1 MQSYEKLEARFR
13 QIYRLGDIRNI
24 ASWDEAVMMP
34 HGSGSYRSEALAE
47 LSLVMQNLVSAPEI
61 GDWLAE
67 ATESDSRTDSWKT
80 ANLREMKRVY
90 IENTAVSPDLNQR
103 LNVAKMNCEQKWRS
117 MRAENDWAGI
127 MPLQQEV
134 LDLTKEQYAQ
144 LQAHTKLSVYDQA
157 LSLYS
162 PGLSTNTV
170 ERLFTELKSF
180 LPSMINDVIDKQKSE
195 KVIQPIGP
203 FPLEAQKAMCLELMQ
218 AVGLSLDTTRLDE
231 SHHPFCGGTPRDLRI
246 TTRYDE
252 NSFLPSLMGVLH
264 ESGHGLYD
272 KHLPEAWLTQPVG
285 ASCGMTV
292 HESQSLLL
300 EMQVCRSREFLTF
313 AAPIIRKHMGPH
325 TANIDSLELENLVKL
340 WTRVGRGFI
349 RTSADELT
357 YPAHVILRFEI
368 ERDLLEGRLPLRDL
382 PAVWNEKM
390 QSYLGLSTLGD
401 DKDGC
406 MQDVHWPAG
415 LFGYFPAYT
424 FGAVIAAQLFST
436 AVALRPEIPSAISRG
451 DFSGLQGWLREKIW
465 SRGIYNHTLELVEQ
479 AAGPLS
485 SVPFKKHLEN
495 RYLK

>member
-1 MQSYEKLEARFR
+1 MQAYEKLEARFR
-13 QIYRLGDIRNI
+13 QIYRLSDIRSI

-34 HGSGSYRSEALAE
+34 PGSGSYRGEALAE

-61 GDWLAE
+61 GDWLSE
-67 ATESDSRTDSWKT
+67 AMESDSRTDSWKT

-90 IENTAVSPDLNQR
+90 IENTAVPGELNQR

-117 MRAENDWAGI
+117 MRAENDWAGF
-127 MPLQQEV
+127 MPYLQEV
-134 LDLTKEQYAQ
+134 LDLTREMIAH
-144 LQAHTKLSVYDQA
+144 LQAQTKLSVYDQA
-157 LSLYS
+157 LTLYS

-180 LPSMINDVIDKQKSE
+180 LPSMINEVIEKQKSE

-203 FPLEAQKAMCLELMQ
+203 FPMAAQKALGLELMQ
-218 AVGLSLDTTRLDE
+218 AVGLSMQTTRLDE

-246 TTRYDE
+246 TTRYE
-252 NSFLPSLMGVLH
+252 ESNFLPALMGVLH
-264 ESGHGLYD
+264 ESGHGLYE
-272 KHLPEAWLTQPVG
+272 KGLPEAWLTQPVG
-285 ASCGMTV
+285 AACGMSV

-300 EMQVCRSREFLTF
+300 EMQVCRSKEFLTF
-313 AAPIIRKHMGPH
+313 AAPIIRKHMGPY
-325 TANIDSLELENLVKL
+325 TANMDSLETENLVKL
-340 WTRVGRGFI
+340 WTRVKRGFI
-349 RTSADELT
+349 RVDADELT

-368 ERDLLEGRLPLRDL
+368 ERDLLENKLPLREL

-390 QSYLGLSTLGD
+390 QNYMGLSTLGN

-436 AVALRPEIPSAISRG
+436 AVAGDPGIPAAISRG
-451 DFSGLQGWLREKIW
+451 DFSGLQTWLRDKIW
-465 SRGIYNHTLELVEQ
+465 SQGVFHHTLELVEK

-485 SVPFKKHLEN
+485 AAPFKKHLEN